1 MLRGSSPR
9 RAFLPVYFF
18 FAAHFLNLNALELF
32 AIDSTCHTLLGLNS
46 TACDELPEAQR
57 AHVSSVASHW
67 VMWISVSMNGLA
79 VPITVVLTRQS
90 DRIGRRPVMLLAS
103 GCYALGMSIA
113 TVVVWRALPLWYLLP
128 SYLLIGLG
136 GGFGSF
142 LAAAFA
148 FTADGCPDVRSR
160 SVCFSLLESAL
171 FLGGMSAPPLGD
183 WLYSRHPIAPF
194 CLVTGYLCISFCF
207 ALLTMRDAR
216 HGGRAAVVAD
226 RGVADRADPEGEA
239 AEGEAATAPS
249 DEAHAAGATDAT
261 DAAGAAVAAGTTGN
275 AGAAGTAGI
284 AGGVSAPWVWCL
296 IFGFSF
302 CARTS
307 LVQLLPLYTKLSRF
321 SLTPAQ
327 LGGLASLSYG
337 CKWLA
342 LVVVVPVLVRCAAD
356 PQVGTLRAVRIGV
369 TVGTA
374 AVAAVGLCRDTP
386 QLVVAVAVEG
396 FSQLMTPAT
405 RALVVSS
412 APPSRSGRVL
422 GYLANVEMLCSI
434 ASPLLAGTVYAATVR
449 TDPTLAF
456 LTISGTVG
464 LASVA
469 LSLYATAASPGGGGG
484 ASAPGFV
491 PSLPGFPRLS
501 SSAGSSMSRAP
512 RRRVRGVDG
521 GGGDDGGKAR
531 ALLSDDGADVTC
543 NATIAS
549 GTSTSI
555 HGACPGTG
563 TACGASSV
571 TPWRT

>member
-261 DAAGAAVAAGTTGN
+261 DAAGAAGAAGTTGT

-327 LGGLASLSYG
+327 LGALASLSYG

-491 PSLPGFPRLS
+491 PSLTGFPRFS

-512 RRRVRGVDG
+512 RRRVRGVD

-571 TPWRT
+571 TPRRT